1 MKFGEFLRNLRDKQH
16 WTQPEAAKKIDIEQS
31 YLSKL
36 ETGKSYP
43 SEDIFDRLV
52 EIYDIDVRDLHQ
64 KIVSSELEKLKE
76 IKQVRN
82 VILSH
87 DQAKTSSNQR
97 WLVMGLVMLVFGA
110 GALALAILPTEAPAE
125 YVYRSQGIV
134 LPGEE
139 LSVFDGIDST
149 TPIERKQASPEQLAN
164 RKSML
169 ARIEQDDKTVDQY
182 KGDAFI
188 ENVLKGKRYYKLL
201 RKSEGQRD
209 YSNRWFMMPAL
220 MFILGSFGCFY
231 IARRWK

>member
-1 MKFGEFLRNLRDKQH
+1 MKFGEFLRDLRDKHH

-43 SEDIFDRLV
+43 SEDIFDRLID
-52 EIYDIDVRDLHQ
+52 IYDVDVQEMHQ
-64 KIVSSELEKLKE
+64 KIESSELHKLKE

-87 DQAKTSSNQR
+87 DQAKTSSNQS
-97 WLVMGLVMLVFGA
+97 WLVIGLIMLVFGA
-110 GALALAILPTEAPAE
+110 GALGLAIVPTEAEAQ
-125 YVYRSQGIV
+125 YIYRSHGVV
-134 LPGEE
+134 LPQEE
-139 LSVFDGIDST
+139 LSVFDAIDQT
-149 TPIERKQASPEQLAN
+149 VADINQASPEEQAN

-169 ARIEQDDKTVDQY
+169 ARVKQDDKTVYQY

-188 ENVLKGKRYYKLL
+188 VKVFNGSRYYQLL
-201 RKSEGQRD
+201 DKRERERTF
-209 YSNRWFMMPAL
+209 SNRWFITPAFML
-220 MFILGSFGCFY
+220 ILGSFGCFY